1 MAMLNNQMVS
11 YLSLFPN
18 KLHPTR
24 KTCHFFNREND
35 AAPTKR
41 ANNKEKGGPLREFL
55 QSFLQIQK
63 SSQLSKMEDNK
74 NHGLKVFETTH
85 QAQKN
90 MEITEQPTDHCMFS
104 VSALV
109 SWLRWL
115 R

>member
-18 KLHPTR
+18 KLHPTPTR

-41 ANNKEKGGPLREFL
+41 ANSKEKGGPLREFL

-74 NHGLKVFETTH
+74 NHGLKLFETTH
-85 QAQKN
+85 QQAQKN
-90 MEITEQPTDHCMFS
+90 MGITEITEQPTDH
-104 VSALV
+104 
-109 SWLRWL
+109 RNI
-115 R
+115 